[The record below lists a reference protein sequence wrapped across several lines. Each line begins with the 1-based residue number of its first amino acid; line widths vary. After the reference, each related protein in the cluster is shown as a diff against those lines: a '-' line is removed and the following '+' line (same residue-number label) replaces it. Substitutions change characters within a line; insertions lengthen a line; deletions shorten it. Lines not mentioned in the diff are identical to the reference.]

1 MDLNP
6 DELAATPPASPLT
19 PAVQSGGSSAAKP
32 VQYAPIEVIAYSA
45 DKLTERVVD
54 DVAEIKAFVDSHAV
68 TWVNIDGPA
77 HPAVLAS
84 LGELFKLHPL
94 ALEDVVNT
102 SQRSKVDS
110 YGQHHYMVTRIISLA
125 RKLNTEQVSL
135 FFGTNFV
142 ITFQEKPD
150 GDCFDAI
157 RDRIRTAAGKVRQER
172 ADHLAYAL
180 IDAVIDGYF
189 PVLEQIGERLETL
202 EDEILEKADNLTP
215 HKIHAIKRDV
225 LALRRTIWP
234 LRDAVN
240 SLYRDA
246 SELVSADT
254 KMYIR
259 DCYDHAIRIIEM
271 VEMYRELCSDLMQL
285 HLSKV
290 SNKMNE
296 VMKVL
301 AIITSLFIPP
311 TFIASIYGMN
321 FNPEKSPLNMPELSW
336 FYGYPVALAAML
348 VLVLALVFF
357 LYWKG
362 WLKGLFS
369 RKSD

>member
-1 MDLNP
+1 
-6 DELAATPPASPLT
+6 
-19 PAVQSGGSSAAKP
+19 
-32 VQYAPIEVIAYSA
+32 
-45 DKLTERVVD
+45 
-54 DVAEIKAFVDSHAV
+54 
-68 TWVNIDGPA
+68 
-77 HPAVLAS
+77 VLI
-84 LGELFKLHPL
+84 
-94 ALEDVVNT
+94 NT
-102 SQRSKVDS
+102 RQRSKVDN

-125 RKLNTEQVSL
+125 RKLDTEQVSL
-135 FFGTNFV
+135 FFGANFV
-142 ITFQEKPD
+142 ITFQEKPG
-150 GDCFDAI
+150 GDCFHPI
-157 RDRIRTAAGKVRQER
+157 RERIRASAGKIRQEK

-321 FNPEKSPLNMPELSW
+321 FNPDKSPLNMPELNW
-336 FYGYPVALAAML
+336 FFGYPVALAVMA
-348 VLVLALVFF
+348 VLVLTLVFF

-362 WLKGLFS
+362 WLKGLFN
-369 RKSD
+369 RKTD